1 MTLTNKVPE
10 QEVHDIF
17 DRIANHYDQMN
28 DIVSL
33 GTQRLWRKK
42 FYKEFEINSGD
53 FILDLC
59 TGTGDM
65 AIADAK
71 AAGPSGNVKGLDFNK
86 KMMALAEK
94 KIRANDVEKE
104 IQLHQGD
111 AMELPFPDNSFDQVT
126 IGFGLRNVPDAGKV
140 IKEAYRVLKPGGKF
154 GSVDMSQPT
163 NPIVKVG
170 WETYFKIFPQ
180 FARIFYATSKE
191 YNYLATSSKKF
202 VSAQKLKV
210 MFEEAGFKNVQV
222 TKLNLGAGAIHIGTK
237 L

>member
-10 QEVHDIF
+10 QEVHDMF
-17 DRIANHYDQMN
+17 DRIADHYDQMN

-42 FYKEFEINSGD
+42 FYKEFDIKPGD
-53 FILDLC
+53 FVLDIC

-71 AAGPSGNVKGLDFNK
+71 AVGPSGNVKGLDFNE
-86 KMMALAEK
+86 KMMSLAEE

-111 AMELPFPDNSFDQVT
+111 AMDLPFPDNSFDQVT

-163 NPIVKVG
+163 NPVVKMG

-191 YNYLATSSKKF
+191 YNYLANSSKKF
-202 VSAQKLKV
+202 VSAQKLKE
-210 MFEEAGFKNVQV
+210 MFEAAGFKDVQV